1 MLDNNFFKEP
11 MPVPAQT
18 SPLDLPVTIE
28 PVLSFH
34 SDDPLIKGALMLFIR
49 DFERYHGVKIK
60 ITDSE
65 KNAGFVLF
73 RKKAEELN
81 LKEPSVFEECRAENY
96 SIVLKNGRIVLNYIG
111 LKSLNHALAAL
122 LRLSKIKDGRIFW
135 NYSELLDGPQCKYR
149 AFHVDLGR
157 NFHSVGRL
165 FEYIDMCF
173 CYNLSHLHLHFNE
186 NQSYTLPSKLYPK
199 LPAKDRHYSFE
210 EIRELNRYAL
220 RRGVSLVPEVDIPGH
235 CNAFGAA
242 YPKLFGTSGVICQ
255 HEDSMKAVREIVEE
269 VCAMFPYSEYIH
281 VGGDEADILKWT
293 ECEKCLA
300 YFETV
305 DKAAVDAFK
314 AGGDGRALA
323 ERMLAH
329 FINVTTDVVFKA
341 GRTPIVWEGFNKCVN
356 DLISRKIVVMS
367 WENYYQTTDELLE
380 AGFDII
386 NCSWNPLY
394 IVTPK
399 KMWSPAE
406 IMDWDIFRW
415 TPVHPDSPYIGQ
427 TLNIDK
433 GFKKQ
438 IWGAQLHAWG
448 DSLAKA
454 FEDVEQGVA
463 KETENIANR
472 LPALALNLWNT
483 PQMKEK
489 ILKKMQ

>member
-1 MLDNNFFKEP
+1 
-11 MPVPAQT
+11 
-18 SPLDLPVTIE
+18 
-28 PVLSFH
+28 
-34 SDDPLIKGALMLFIR
+34 MLFIR

-199 LPAKDRHYSFE
+199 LSTKDRHYSFE

-220 RRGVSLVPEVDIPGH
+220 RRGVSLVPEVDIPGR

-242 YPKLFGTSGVICQ
+242 YPSCSVQAGLSV
-255 HEDSMKAVREIVEE
+255 SMKIR
-269 VCAMFPYSEYIH
+269 
-281 VGGDEADILKWT
+281 
-293 ECEKCLA
+293 
-300 YFETV
+300 
-305 DKAAVDAFK
+305 
-314 AGGDGRALA
+314 
-323 ERMLAH
+323 
-329 FINVTTDVVFKA
+329 
-341 GRTPIVWEGFNKCVN
+341 
-356 DLISRKIVVMS
+356 
-367 WENYYQTTDELLE
+367 
-380 AGFDII
+380 
-386 NCSWNPLY
+386 
-394 IVTPK
+394 
-399 KMWSPAE
+399 
-406 IMDWDIFRW
+406 
-415 TPVHPDSPYIGQ
+415 
-427 TLNIDK
+427 
-433 GFKKQ
+433 
-438 IWGAQLHAWG
+438 
-448 DSLAKA
+448 
-454 FEDVEQGVA
+454 
-463 KETENIANR
+463 
-472 LPALALNLWNT
+472 
-483 PQMKEK
+483 
-489 ILKKMQ
+489 